1 MNSSTLNRMS
11 KITAAVI
18 AAMTMTIG
26 SVSQVHAAPPT
37 AQGSSASA
45 AVITNVEPDLE
56 AKTLRITGKKFSKDA
71 EFVGQVE
78 IYLAETGITILEVD
92 SYVRD
97 QTSDGV
103 SYDQLVVS
111 GLPANIAEFAG
122 THLVVLRKGTPTFG
136 RWLTKSATFAV
147 TIGGSG
153 GVAGP
158 EGPQGPAGP
167 IGLQG
172 EQGVAGPQGEQGAKG
187 DTGTAGQDGQMAH
200 KDQLVLRERKAQQEN
215 HCCQVQGLQMTASA
229 TMAIHTS
236 INQQEIFMRRSQ
248 ISGFLQGVSGV
259 HGAVAGHKV
268 SKVLL
273 GLQVKT
279 DQMELP
285 LCYSAQLLIL
295 LVFLLELHR
304 EIFGSLWTQVMVGLA
319 TAQEIGQTS
328 GKFKGPRVHR
338 VNKV

>member
-122 THLVVLRKGTPTFG
+122 THLVVLRKGTPTSRGF
-136 RWLTKSATFAV
+136 TK
-147 TIGGSG
+147 
-153 GVAGP
+153 
-158 EGPQGPAGP
+158 
-167 IGLQG
+167 
-172 EQGVAGPQGEQGAKG
+172 
-187 DTGTAGQDGQMAH
+187 
-200 KDQLVLRERKAQQEN
+200 
-215 HCCQVQGLQMTASA
+215 
-229 TMAIHTS
+229 
-236 INQQEIFMRRSQ
+236 
-248 ISGFLQGVSGV
+248 
-259 HGAVAGHKV
+259 
-268 SKVLL
+268 
-273 GLQVKT
+273 
-279 DQMELP
+279 
-285 LCYSAQLLIL
+285 
-295 LVFLLELHR
+295 
-304 EIFGSLWTQVMVGLA
+304 
-319 TAQEIGQTS
+319 
-328 GKFKGPRVHR
+328 
-338 VNKV
+338 

>member
-26 SVSQVHAAPPT
+26 SVSQVHAAPST
-37 AQGSSASA
+37 GQGSSASA

-78 IYLAETGITILEVD
+78 IYLAETGITTLAVD

-97 QTSDGV
+97 QTSEGV

-111 GLPANIAEFAG
+111 GLPANIADFSG
-122 THLVVLRKGTPTFG
+122 THLVVLRKGTPNFG

-153 GVAGP
+153 NVAGP

-187 DTGTAGQDGQMAH
+187 DTGTAGANDFYFAEGIY
-200 KDQLVLRERKAQQEN
+200 LV
-215 HCCQVQGLQMTASA
+215 
-229 TMAIHTS
+229 
-236 INQQEIFMRRSQ
+236 
-248 ISGFLQGVSGV
+248 
-259 HGAVAGHKV
+259 
-268 SKVLL
+268 
-273 GLQVKT
+273 
-279 DQMELP
+279 D
-285 LCYSAQLLIL
+285 
-295 LVFLLELHR
+295 
-304 EIFGSLWTQVMVGLA
+304 
-319 TAQEIGQTS
+319 
-328 GKFKGPRVHR
+328 
-338 VNKV
+338 

>member
-1 MNSSTLNRMS
+1 MS
-11 KITAAVI
+11 KITTAVI

-37 AQGSSASA
+37 GQDSSASA

-158 EGPQGPAGP
+158 EGP
-167 IGLQG
+167 
-172 EQGVAGPQGEQGAKG
+172 
-187 DTGTAGQDGQMAH
+187 
-200 KDQLVLRERKAQQEN
+200 
-215 HCCQVQGLQMTASA
+215 
-229 TMAIHTS
+229 
-236 INQQEIFMRRSQ
+236 
-248 ISGFLQGVSGV
+248 
-259 HGAVAGHKV
+259 
-268 SKVLL
+268 
-273 GLQVKT
+273 
-279 DQMELP
+279 
-285 LCYSAQLLIL
+285 
-295 LVFLLELHR
+295 
-304 EIFGSLWTQVMVGLA
+304 
-319 TAQEIGQTS
+319 
-328 GKFKGPRVHR
+328 
-338 VNKV
+338 

>member
-1 MNSSTLNRMS
+1 MS

-37 AQGSSASA
+37 GQGSSASA

-147 TIGGSG
+147 TIGSNG

-172 EQGVAGPQGEQGAKG
+172 EQGVAGSEGEQGPKG
-187 DTGTAGQDGQMAH
+187 DTGTAGQDGQDGAQGPAGIDGAQGSTGNSVLSGSGVPNDADGLDGDTYL
-200 KDQLVLRERKAQQEN
+200 DQTTGNLYEKVANFWILTGGNLTGPQGE
-215 HCCQVQGLQMTASA
+215 QGLTGPTGSKGDTGAQGPQGLTGA
-229 TMAIHTS
+229 TGPQGLKGET
-236 INQQEIFMRRSQ
+236 
-248 ISGFLQGVSGV
+248 GPQGVG
-259 HGAVAGHKV
+259 GVAGV
-268 SKVLL
+268 D
-273 GLQVKT
+273 GADGADGT
-279 DQMELP
+279 D
-285 LCYSAQLLIL
+285 
-295 LVFLLELHR
+295 
-304 EIFGSLWTQVMVGLA
+304 G
-319 TAQEIGQTS
+319 TS
-328 GKFKGPRVHR
+328 GSSGLSVI
-338 VNKV
+338 

>member
-1 MNSSTLNRMS
+1 MS
-11 KITAAVI
+11 KITTAVI

-37 AQGSSASA
+37 GQGSSASA

-78 IYLAETGITILEVD
+78 IYLAETGTTTLEVD

-97 QTSDGV
+97 QTSEGV

-187 DTGTAGQDGQMAH
+187 DAGTAGQDGQDGAQGPAGI
-200 KDQLVLRERKAQQEN
+200 DGAQGSTGNSVL
-215 HCCQVQGLQMTASA
+215 
-229 TMAIHTS
+229 
-236 INQQEIFMRRSQ
+236 
-248 ISGFLQGVSGV
+248 SGSGV
-259 HGAVAGHKV
+259 PSDADGLDGDTYLDQTTGNLYEKVANFWILTGGNLAGPRDHKV
-268 SKVLL
+268 QKGLKASKVLL
-273 GLQVKT
+273 APQ
-279 DQMELP
+279 DQ
-285 LCYSAQLLIL
+285 
-295 LVFLLELHR
+295 R
-304 EIFGSLWTQVMVGLA
+304 ETLDL
-319 TAQEIGQTS
+319 
-328 GKFKGPRVHR
+328 KDH
-338 VNKV
+338 KV

>member
-1 MNSSTLNRMS
+1 MS
-11 KITAAVI
+11 KITTAVI

-37 AQGSSASA
+37 GQGSSASA

-78 IYLAETGITILEVD
+78 IYLAETGTTTLEVD

-97 QTSDGV
+97 QTSEGV

-153 GVAGP
+153 NVAGP

-187 DTGTAGQDGQMAH
+187 DTGTAGQDGQDGAQGPAGIDGAQGSTGNSVLSGSGVPSDADGLDGDTYL
-200 KDQLVLRERKAQQEN
+200 DQTTGNLYEKVANFWILTGGNLAGP
-215 HCCQVQGLQMTASA
+215 QGPEGPQG
-229 TMAIHTS
+229 
-236 INQQEIFMRRSQ
+236 E
-248 ISGFLQGVSGV
+248 QGVAGPTGPKGDT
-259 HGAVAGHKV
+259 GAQGHKV
-268 SKVLL
+268 
-273 GLQVKT
+273 
-279 DQMELP
+279 
-285 LCYSAQLLIL
+285 
-295 LVFLLELHR
+295 
-304 EIFGSLWTQVMVGLA
+304 
-319 TAQEIGQTS
+319 
-328 GKFKGPRVHR
+328 
-338 VNKV
+338 